1 MTTTTTLST
10 NQKLLLL
17 QSAVSQPFTSK
28 AALLTLLASQYPQ
41 IDFNEI
47 ETFLDDLVDFDL
59 VDTKIFNSVSSVTHS
74 QAKVVTAPFPSSA
87 PSSAPSP
94 PPSSAP
100 APVPSPPPSSAPP
113 PPPYSPPHLVP
124 VRTPSGRTLRSNSTV
139 NTSEPRKLRSS
150 K

>member
-1 MTTTTTLST
+1 MTTTNLSI

-28 AALLTLLASQYPQ
+28 AALLTLLTSQYPQ

-47 ETFLDDLVDFDL
+47 ETFLGDLVDFDL

-74 QAKVVTAPFPSSA
+74 HAKVVTAPS
-87 PSSAPSP
+87 
-94 PPSSAP
+94 PSSAP
-100 APVPSPPPSSAPP
+100 APVPSPPSPP

>member
-1 MTTTTTLST
+1 MTTTTLST

-59 VDTKIFNSVSSVTHS
+59 VDTEIFNSVSSVTHS

-94 PPSSAP
+94 SPPP
-100 APVPSPPPSSAPP
+100 APVPSSPP

>member
-1 MTTTTTLST
+1 MTTTTLST

-87 PSSAPSP
+87 PSP
-94 PPSSAP
+94 PP
-100 APVPSPPPSSAPP
+100 APVPSPPSP
-113 PPPYSPPHLVP
+113 PPHLVP